1 MSTRRQMNAAVIE
14 LVSGDITRQE
24 VEAIVNAANSG
35 LMGGGGVDGAIHRAG
50 GPAIL
55 EECKA
60 IVARQGGCPTGGAV
74 ITGGGKLKARY
85 VIHAVGPRYGRNP
98 AKEAELLKS
107 AHRESIR
114 LAAENGCASVAFPAI
129 STGAYGYPLEEA
141 APVALRA
148 VRDALAAAPSIRLV
162 RFVLL
167 GDEALRAFER
177 ALDGLQ

>member
-1 MSTRRQMNAAVIE
+1 MEIDFPRGKKLRLIV
-14 LVSGDITRQE
+14 GDITKVR
-24 VEAIVNAANSG
+24 VDAIVNAANSG

-60 IVARQGGCPTGGAV
+60 IVARQGGCPTGEAV

-98 AKEAELLKS
+98 AKEAKLLES
-107 AHRESIR
+107 VHRESIR
-114 LAAENGCASVAFPAI
+114 LAAENRCTSVAFPAI
-129 STGAYGYPLEEA
+129 STGAYGYPIEEA

-162 RFVLL
+162 RFVLF